1 MIQEAPSF
9 GVVFYPVVRLYL
21 HLYYKERS
29 LMSIIQVRMKP
40 NTIDQIDKLQERVHA
55 PSRSDA
61 IRRAIE
67 ISDMLVNA
75 VEHGDKV
82 IIESRNGK
90 QRQILISGLNK

>member
-1 MIQEAPSF
+1 
-9 GVVFYPVVRLYL
+9 
-21 HLYYKERS
+21 
-29 LMSIIQVRMKP
+29 MSVIQVRMKP
-40 NTIDQIDKLQERVHA
+40 NTIEQIDKLQGCVHA

-75 VEHGDKV
+75 VEHGDKI
-82 IIESRNGK
+82 IIESKNGK

>member
-67 ISDMLVNA
+67 ISDM
-75 VEHGDKV
+75 HCKCC
-82 IIESRNGK
+82 
-90 QRQILISGLNK
+90 